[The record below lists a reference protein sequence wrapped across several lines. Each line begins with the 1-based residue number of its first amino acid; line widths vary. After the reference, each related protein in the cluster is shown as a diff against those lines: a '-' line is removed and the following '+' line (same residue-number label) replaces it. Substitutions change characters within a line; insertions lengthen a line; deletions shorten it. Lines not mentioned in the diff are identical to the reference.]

1 MSVSYQPLED
11 KGQPCRCLARGHQ
24 APGQGSPLESDEE
37 KQSLPFC
44 LSDPEEHQ
52 LIRLCLWNPQQRP
65 VTSYS
70 QDVNLCST
78 DYITACI
85 PYSHYQASKGRP
97 WAEAWRDLVVARRQ
111 LWLSQVRVPD
121 ADKAALLDTPIS
133 PGHTFRP
140 VVEEILQC
148 SYRER
153 EASQQ
158 VAAMLRSHAPV
169 WDRTKR
175 WRPNSSDPHCA
186 AWRPEAPSTGLHGS

>member
-1 MSVSYQPLED
+1 M
-11 KGQPCRCLARGHQ
+11 
-24 APGQGSPLESDEE
+24 
-37 KQSLPFC
+37 
-44 LSDPEEHQ
+44 
-52 LIRLCLWNPQQRP
+52 RLWLWNPQQRP

-97 WAEAWRDLVVARRQ
+97 WAEAWRGLVVARRQ
-111 LWLSQVRVPD
+111 LWLSQARVPD
-121 ADKAALLDTPIS
+121 ADKAALLDAPIS

-140 VVEEILQC
+140 AVEEILQC

-169 WDRTKR
+169 WDRRSAGVRTVLIPTALR
-175 WRPNSSDPHCA
+175 GDLRHCLQASTA
-186 AWRPEAPSTGLHGS
+186 ANTRSR